1 MTRLHIAIAATLVS
15 CLIAAPFARAAGE
28 MGEAQHKDEGV
39 RFFGFVKD
47 ASGKPIIE
55 AKVSAEIKG
64 GIRYVTH
71 TAKNGMYSFGGFN
84 KSVKPEDVTISCS
97 KEKFQQTKVV
107 RKTPAGKTV
116 KSVETEC
123 RMQPG

>member
-1 MTRLHIAIAATLVS
+1 MTRLRITFAAALAS
-15 CLIAAPFARAAGE
+15 CLIAAPFAHAAGE
-28 MGEAQHKDEGV
+28 MGEAQHKDEGI

-47 ASGKPIIE
+47 AGGKPVAD
-55 AKVSAEIKG
+55 AKVSADIKN

-71 TAKNGMYSFGGFN
+71 TGKNGMYSFGGFN

-97 KEKFQQTKVV
+97 KEKLQQAKVI
-107 RKTPAGKTV
+107 RKTPSGKTA

>member
-1 MTRLHIAIAATLVS
+1 MTSLNNLIATTLVS
-15 CLIAAPFARAAGE
+15 CLLAAPGAHAAGE

-39 RFFGFVKD
+39 RFFGFVRD
-47 ASGKPIIE
+47 AGGKPIVE
-55 AKVSAEIKG
+55 AKVSAEIKN

-71 TAKNGMYSFGGFN
+71 TSKNGMYSFGGFN
-84 KSVKPEDVTISCS
+84 KSVKPDDVTISCS
-97 KEKFQQTKVV
+97 KEKFQQTKVI
-107 RKTPAGKTV
+107 RKTSAGKAA